1 MRVFLP
7 RIVED
12 FSFISTTTTL
22 QVVVVGSRRFKLRG
36 YSSPAWK
43 INLAAGKICSS
54 G

>member
-12 FSFISTTTTL
+12 FSFISTITTL
-22 QVVVVGSRRFKLRG
+22 QVVVESRRFEPRG